1 MRDYSFSKSD
11 IEEIEGGPNKKL
23 LPDGQY
29 LAGVVDLAMMPY
41 KNLDGEYLSVTF
53 EVMHDEYDGL
63 RLYEIFNLFHP
74 TSKKAVNFSKY
85 KFAELVKST
94 GLNLEDFE
102 NFNELLNKTTI
113 VKVYTESSKEWGD
126 KNKIDQFFLG
136 TDPKKRKAN
145 TSKVD
150 SDITDIPW

>member
-1 MRDYSFSKSD
+1 MRDYSFSKDD

-74 TSKKAVNFSKY
+74 TS
-85 KFAELVKST
+85 
-94 GLNLEDFE
+94 
-102 NFNELLNKTTI
+102 
-113 VKVYTESSKEWGD
+113 
-126 KNKIDQFFLG
+126 
-136 TDPKKRKAN
+136 
-145 TSKVD
+145 
-150 SDITDIPW
+150 

>member
-1 MRDYSFSKSD
+1 MTGSDSMKYSICF
-11 IEEIEGGPNKKL
+11 IRP
-23 LPDGQY
+23 
-29 LAGVVDLAMMPY
+29 A
-41 KNLDGEYLSVTF
+41 
-53 EVMHDEYDGL
+53 
-63 RLYEIFNLFHP
+63 
-74 TSKKAVNFSKY
+74 KKAVNFSKY